1 MKYRI
6 YIDEVGSSDL
16 KSTMDPVNR
25 YLSLT
30 GVVIDLQHVK
40 DTITPDMEALK
51 NTFFLQHPDDPIIF
65 HRKEVM
71 NKKFPFHAL
80 KDADTEEAFN
90 VAFLDCLNRWSYKVI
105 TVVIDKYE
113 HQQRYNVWRYDPYHY
128 AMSIIFERYHLRLKQ
143 INQMGDM
150 MFESRG
156 GKEDTRLKESYRN
169 IFVSGTDYIKPED
182 IDATLTTKELKIKP
196 KSANIS
202 GLQLADLLAYPAQ
215 RYALKQ
221 LYQLND
227 GRSTFNEKIIDVIKN
242 KFFTRNGN
250 AEGYGIKLLP

>member
-16 KSTMDPVNR
+16 KATIDPVNR

-40 DTITPDMEALK
+40 ETVTPEMEAMK
-51 NTFFLQHPDDPIIF
+51 NKYFHQHPDDPIIF

-71 NKKFPFHAL
+71 NKKFPFHSL
-80 KDADTEEAFN
+80 KNPSIEEAFN
-90 VAFLDCLNRWSYKVI
+90 KEFLDCLSRWSYKII

-128 AMSIIFERYHLRLKQ
+128 AMSIVFERYHLRLKEIKQ
-143 INQMGDM
+143 LGDM

-156 GKEDTRLKESYRN
+156 GKEDTRLKESYRT
-169 IFVSGTDYIKPED
+169 IFKNGTDYMKAED
-182 IDATLTTKELKIKP
+182 IDETLTSKELKIKP
-196 KSANIS
+196 KSANVA
-202 GLQLADLLAYPAQ
+202 GLQLADLLAFPAQ

-221 LYQLND
+221 YNLVND
-227 GRSTFNEKIIDVIKN
+227 GRNTFNERIIEIIKN
-242 KFFTRNGN
+242 KFFTRDNKI
-250 AEGYGIKLLP
+250 EGYGIKLLP